1 MKISIIMPLYNE
13 RRYIEQILKKVLS
26 VKLFV
31 DRELII
37 VESNS
42 TDGTR
47 EIIRRYEKKE
57 GIHVIY
63 QDKPLGKGAA
73 LKEGFKHARGDI
85 ILIQDADLEYEP
97 DDYPAL
103 LKPILD
109 KNTDFVLGSRHLGKN
124 TWKIRRTTPLMWNAR
139 LIDIGSEFLS
149 WLFYLLYHVNLTDPQ
164 TMYKVFRRKCIDG
177 MEFKS
182 NSFAF
187 DWEIVI
193 KLVKKGIL
201 PVELPV
207 RYKSR
212 SKKEGK
218 KVKILKTG
226 LQSLW
231 CIIKHK
237 FFD

>member
-1 MKISIIMPLYNE
+1 MKLSIIMPVYNE
-13 RRYIEQILKKVLS
+13 RRYIEQILKKIWS
-26 VKLFV
+26 VKTGI

-47 EIIRRYEKKE
+47 EIVKQYERKD

-73 LKEGFKHARGDI
+73 LKEGFKRARGDI

-97 DDYPAL
+97 DDYPIL

-109 KNTDFVLGSRHLGKN
+109 NDADFVLGSRHLGKN
-124 TWKIRRTTPLMWNAR
+124 TWKIRRSTPLMWNAR

-149 WLFYLLYHVNLTDPQ
+149 WLFFLLYHVKLTDPQ
-164 TMYKVFRRKCIDG
+164 TMFKVFRRECISG

-193 KLVKKGIL
+193 KMVKKGFV
-201 PVELPV
+201 PVEIPV
-207 RYKSR
+207 RYRSR

-231 CIIKHK
+231 CLIKYK
-237 FFD
+237 FFN